1 MYMTRVFSSSSMD
14 HGLPPPLPPLEAP
27 LTASHRIRISDSSIA
42 TMGSFNIHDNNSSI
56 RLKLKSFIFCTY
68 FYFIF
73 LFIIFQFFFFCRDS
87 AHPNLDHYR
96 QSESQK
102 SISIA
107 PTIPMTITVT
117 ANFCFQKVYSFFHQK
132 VQLVP
137 CNYVF
142 KSKLYFGMATI
153 QALVR
158 ARLWF
163 LELAAANPQEI
174 LRTALHYGFKL
185 KQKRAMGRFIIYF
198 ILV

>member
-1 MYMTRVFSSSSMD
+1 
-14 HGLPPPLPPLEAP
+14 
-27 LTASHRIRISDSSIA
+27 
-42 TMGSFNIHDNNSSI
+42 
-56 RLKLKSFIFCTY
+56 
-68 FYFIF
+68 
-73 LFIIFQFFFFCRDS
+73 
-87 AHPNLDHYR
+87 
-96 QSESQK
+96 
-102 SISIA
+102 
-107 PTIPMTITVT
+107 MTITVN
-117 ANFCFQKVYSFFHQK
+117 ANFCFQKVYSFLHQK